1 MMMFANGWPLGNLS
15 ALRDV
20 DQRWLKKLQ
29 SDSDG
34 RLQVAYLDVAGAL
47 DPRTG
52 GVAGFSS
59 WDEERACTDMFWGT
73 SDMPYAD
80 LPIQRALRWY
90 VFGTDIVGALR
101 ASNRLEQEFPEIEA
115 EFTKLNIKRLCGFA
129 GVGVN
134 IQTREIPVRTL
145 ADLAGL
151 NLSYTGTSYEVFE
164 RLGAVEVEV
173 HQGEEYSAVAD
184 RRADG
189 TLGYTEFLLDFP
201 DSEVVRYTTLLNI
214 PFPSHDF
221 YGMNLSRWNSLPK
234 ELQAVFEECAEWFY
248 DAMTD
253 AQLRLTRAAAD
264 RAVAAGHEF
273 IDLPPADQDRL
284 FELMG
289 EVARRKAAQLDADGL
304 PGTRILRRAR
314 QLIETAEI

>member
-1 MMMFANGWPLGNLS
+1 MTFANGWPLGNLS

-20 DQRWLKKLQ
+20 DHRWLKKLQ

-34 RLQVAYLDVAGAL
+34 RLQVAYLDVSGAL

-59 WDEERACTDMFWGT
+59 WDEERARVDMFWGT

-101 ASNRLEQEFPEIEA
+101 VSNRLQQEFPEIEA
-115 EFTKLNIKRLCGFA
+115 EFAKLNLKRLCGFA
-129 GVGVN
+129 GVGIN

-151 NLSYTGTSYEVFE
+151 NLSFTGTSYEVFE

-184 RRADG
+184 GRADG

-201 DSEVVRYTTLLNI
+201 DSEVVRYTTLLNM

-221 YGMNLSRWNSLPK
+221 YGMNLSRWNSLPA
-234 ELQAVFEECAEWFY
+234 ELRAVFEESAEWFY
-248 DAMTD
+248 DVMTN
-253 AQLRLTRAAAD
+253 AQLQLTHAAAD

-273 IDLPPADQDRL
+273 INLSSADQDRL
-284 FELMG
+284 FELMSD
-289 EVARRKAAQLDADGL
+289 VAHVKAAQLDEEGL
-304 PGTRILRRAR
+304 PGTDILRRTR
-314 QLIETAEI
+314 QLIETAEM